1 MKAPKLASES
11 VTRPSISQPPS
22 TLDTFLDRS
31 FRGLTYACAW
41 LTILLMVYLLWR
53 VGRQAAPAV
62 EKYGLHF
69 LTSTTWDVNKGQ
81 FGVLPEIWGTLYS
94 SLLALILGGFFGVA
108 IAILV
113 VLENNNEHFT
123 RLSAEGLSLFHALLS
138 PRQEVMLGSCQEVG
152 PGEPGSAAVQS
163 VRPSAW

>member
-1 MKAPKLASES
+1 M
-11 VTRPSISQPPS
+11 
-22 TLDTFLDRS
+22 
-31 FRGLTYACAW
+31 
-41 LTILLMVYLLWR
+41 
-53 VGRQAAPAV
+53 
-62 EKYGLHF
+62 
-69 LTSTTWDVNKGQ
+69 TTWDLIIALFYHVDEQ
-81 FGVLPEIWGTLYS
+81 LHDLPKHPEAHLWPSEVVT
-94 SLLALILGGFFGVA
+94 LGGEHGDAGGYAATGISSTSRSMSGYQRLKRLCRKLPFRGK
-108 IAILV
+108 IRKSV